1 MVAILC
7 HLTENFVTSHI
18 SNLYMTKPATTID
31 EQLDLLKTRG
41 LAIQDEDKAREILLD
56 IGYYRLGFYLFPF
69 EISYPQLRNR
79 THEYIDGAT
88 FEDAV
93 KLYYFDFDLRL
104 LLTRYLTRIEIAF
117 RTALIY
123 NLSNKYSPNS
133 VWFISPSVVSRSYA
147 RDFENKV
154 YTADFKRNPIIQRHH
169 QKNPNDRFAPSWKTL
184 EFMTFGAVMKLYEQ
198 LKERDDKILI
208 AQKLGIRQVVT
219 FESYMHTIREV
230 RNACAHGHL
239 LYDLRLPRRI
249 NRGPAHI
256 TPQESGNIVGALRVI
271 RYMMAQI
278 STKRAD
284 DLSASVKSLYEKLC
298 MEAPNL
304 KPLIPDFSC
313 I

>member
-1 MVAILC
+1 MPS
-7 HLTENFVTSHI
+7 HGKFVTSHI

-69 EISYPQLRNR
+69 EKSYPQLRNR

-208 AQKLGIRQVVT
+208 TQKLGIRQVVT

>member
-1 MVAILC
+1 
-7 HLTENFVTSHI
+7 
-18 SNLYMTKPATTID
+18 MTKPATTID

-41 LAIQDEDKAREILLD
+41 LVIQDEDKAREILLD

-69 EISYPQLRNR
+69 EKSYPQLRNR

-304 KPLIPDFSC
+304 KPLMPDFSC

>member
-1 MVAILC
+1 
-7 HLTENFVTSHI
+7 
-18 SNLYMTKPATTID
+18 MTKPATTID

-69 EISYPQLRNR
+69 EKSYPQLRNR

-198 LKERDDKILI
+198 LKERDDKIFI
-208 AQKLGIRQVVT
+208 AHKLGIRQVVT

>member
-1 MVAILC
+1 
-7 HLTENFVTSHI
+7 
-18 SNLYMTKPATTID
+18 MTKPATTID
-31 EQLDLLKTRG
+31 EQLGLLKTRG

-69 EISYPQLRNR
+69 EKSYPQLRNR

-133 VWFISPSVVSRSYA
+133 VWFISPAVVSRSYA

-304 KPLIPDFSC
+304 KPLMPDFSC

>member
-1 MVAILC
+1 MPS
-7 HLTENFVTSHI
+7 HGNFVTSHI

-69 EISYPQLRNR
+69 EKSYPQLRNR

-304 KPLIPDFSC
+304 KPLMPDFSC